1 MEANQVRG
9 MKRFAQ
15 LAASLRARL
24 RASTFTP
31 LLVRAIGIGAALV
44 VLAWIGKSAASLP
57 APAAAAPSASASA
70 AAVVPTPAP
79 TPAAPA
85 PSTPPPA
92 APEAGDGGLAET
104 SNAGSRRRASPA
116 DPVYLN
122 TASEDD
128 LRRLPGVGAKR
139 AEAILALR
147 RRVGRFQRIEDLMRV
162 KGIGRSAIRKWRPLV
177 RIESAPAAATSDGGA
192 A

>member
-1 MEANQVRG
+1 MEATQVRG
-9 MKRFAQ
+9 LKRFAQ

-31 LLVRAIGIGAALV
+31 LIVRAIGIGAALV

-57 APAAAAPSASASA
+57 MPMTSPAPAPAASA
-70 AAVVPTPAP
+70 PAP
-79 TPAAPA
+79 APIPPATA

-92 APEAGDGGLAET
+92 PPAVEAADGGLAET
-104 SNAGSRRRASPA
+104 SNAGSRRRASPS

-122 TASEDD
+122 TATEDE

-162 KGIGRSAIRKWRPLV
+162 KGIGRAAIRKWRPLV
-177 RIESAPAAATSDGGA
+177 RLEGVPVVATSDAGA